1 MVKRWHLL
9 TLSLEHRWTRKADT
23 WDWWKWSRSNRC
35 QSLIL
40 FSFGQDVSKISTPKG
55 IWGAL
60 VRWPGLWQKYR
71 DRSELKASLWHKGC
85 PGGTSGKEPAC
96 QCRRHKR
103 QGFDPESG
111 RRRAWQPSPIFL
123 PGESR
128 GQRSL
133 NGWSSWGHKE
143 TDWSDSTHTHTLWH
157 KQREAWWQQSLE
169 RRPQI
174 PQWKWVDSL
183 TFVCSGHSWWWWWF
197 SYSTFSEEVI
207 QNFVQSP
214 QIEDWFPGLTGYPN
228 ITHFLI
234 KPKL

>member
-1 MVKRWHLL
+1 MPG
-9 TLSLEHRWTRKADT
+9 
-23 WDWWKWSRSNRC
+23 
-35 QSLIL
+35 LIS
-40 FSFGQDVSKISTPKG
+40 FSFGQDVSKVSTPKG

-60 VRWPGLWQKYR
+60 VRWPGLWQKHR
-71 DRSELKASLWHKGC
+71 DRSELRASLWHKGC

-103 QGFDPESG
+103 HGFDPESG
-111 RRRAWQPSPIFL
+111 RRRARQPSPIFL
-123 PGESR
+123 PGESH
-128 GQRSL
+128 GHRSL
-133 NGWSSWGHKE
+133 NGWSPWGHKE
-143 TDWSDSTHTHTLWH
+143 SDWSDLAHTRTHFGTSRGRHGDS
-157 KQREAWWQQSLE
+157 KAWKGDHRFHSGSEWT
-169 RRPQI
+169 
-174 PQWKWVDSL
+174 L

-214 QIEDWFPGLTGYPN
+214 QTEDWFPGLTGYPN